1 MNKTLFTLLSTS
13 ILIAFSPVINAQIIV
28 GGSVGKTF
36 SQRLETQ
43 ELQKVEIKDATHFNI
58 SVDKSIPNAKYGVF
72 YSKMST
78 HLKDKQAKEL
88 DFNYLLF
95 QSAIDVPLGQDISGY
110 FGAQIGINN
119 IKPNWSESDTYFA
132 TGLYGGVEYHL
143 SKAMRVSFETRWLTT
158 IVDNNS
164 KTSCEVETKE
174 EDDNC
179 LWHFDGDLLNQ
190 FQTSLGF
197 SYRF

>member
-1 MNKTLFTLLSTS
+1 MTNPLLS
-13 ILIAFSPVINAQIIV
+13 LISASVLFAFSPISHAKIII
-28 GGSVGKTF
+28 GSSIGQTF
-36 SQRLETQ
+36 SQRMETQ
-43 ELQKVEIKDATHFNI
+43 ELQKVEVKNASHLNI
-58 SVDKSIPNAKYGVF
+58 SVEKSIPNAKYGVF
-72 YSKMST
+72 YSNMST
-78 HLKDKQAKEL
+78 HLKNIPNKKA

-110 FGAQIGINN
+110 FGAQIGVNN
-119 IKPNWSESDTYFA
+119 IKPNWLESDTYFA

-143 SKAMRVSFETRWLTT
+143 SKATRFSFETRWLTT

-164 KTSCEVETKE
+164 KIKCEAENKA

-179 LWHFDGDLLNQ
+179 LWHFNGDLLNQ

>member
-1 MNKTLFTLLSTS
+1 MKKTLLSLISAS
-13 ILIAFSPVINAQIIV
+13 ILFAFSPVSNAKIIV
-28 GGSVGKTF
+28 GGAVGKTF
-36 SQRLETQ
+36 SQRMETQ
-43 ELQKVEIKDATHFNI
+43 ELQKIEVKDGTHFNLSI
-58 SVDKSIPNAKYGVF
+58 EKSIPNAKYGMF
-72 YSKMST
+72 YSNMST
-78 HLKDKQAKEL
+78 HLKNKKDKKL

-95 QSAIDVPLGQDISGY
+95 QSAIDVPLGQDLSGY
-110 FGAQIGINN
+110 FGAQIGVNN

-164 KTSCEVETKE
+164 KTTCKVENKE

-190 FQTSLGF
+190 FQTSIGF